1 MLYFAPW
8 KTALIGITVLLGLVF
23 VLPNALDRSTLENW
37 PGFLPNKQIN
47 LGLDLQGGSHLLL
60 EVEVDA
66 VVLERREAII
76 DDVRDALRAAKVGY
90 RNLGLNDTGV
100 EVTIREGE
108 DYEVGLA
115 ALKGLS
121 QPLGGYLM
129 ASGVGRDLAIEEL
142 DNRRVS
148 LSLTPE
154 AIEKM
159 GQLAVQQSIEIVRR
173 RIDELGTREPTIQ
186 RQGSDRIL
194 VQLPGV
200 DDPDRIKSLLGKT
213 AKLAFRMVN
222 ESYTPQDIAAGKVR
236 GRTEVLPDDE
246 NQDFNWAIYKRVI
259 VSGESLVDAQPG
271 VDSQTNEPVVNF
283 RFDSAGA
290 RRFGDATRKNV
301 GKPFAIVLDGRVISA
316 PVIREPIL
324 GGTGQI
330 SGSFTFESANDL
342 AVLLRAGALPAPL
355 TILEERTVGP
365 DLGADSIAAGKIAC
379 LIAFLGVMVYM
390 GLAYGPF
397 GLFANGAL
405 IINLA
410 MLGGVLS
417 LFQATLTLPGIA
429 GIVLTIGMAV
439 DANVLIFERIREELA
454 NGKSPL
460 NAVDAGYS
468 RALGT
473 ILDANITTFIAAA
486 ILFAIGSGPIKGF
499 SVTLAIGIATSV
511 FTAFT
516 LTRLLVASWLKA
528 RRPAQLV
535 V

>member
-1 MLYFAPW
+1 MLHFSPW
-8 KTALIGITVLLGLVF
+8 KITLICLAAFIGVVLA
-23 VLPNALDRSTLENW
+23 LPNAFDRESVANW
-37 PGFLPNKQIN
+37 PSFLPSQQIN

-60 EVEVDA
+60 EVEVEA
-66 VVLERREAII
+66 VVAERREATI
-76 DDVRDALRAAKVGY
+76 DDIRDVLRGDKIGY
-90 RNLGLNDTGV
+90 RDLGLRDGGV
-100 EVTIREGE
+100 SVTIREGE
-108 DYEVGLA
+108 DFDV
-115 ALKGLS
+115 ALRALQGLS
-121 QPLGGYLM
+121 QPIAASLM
-129 ASGVGRDLAIEEL
+129 AGGTARDLEVE
-142 DNRRVS
+142 DMGNRRVH
-148 LSLTPE
+148 LTLTEE
-154 AIEKM
+154 AVEQM
-159 GQLAVQQSIEIVRR
+159 GRSAVQQSIEIVRR
-173 RIDELGTREPTIQ
+173 RIDEMGTREPTIQ
-186 RQGSDRIL
+186 RQGDDRIL

-200 DDPDRIKSLLGKT
+200 DDPDRIKALLGKT
-213 AKLAFRMVN
+213 AKLAFRMVDEN
-222 ESYTPQDIAAGKVR
+222 YSPQDIDAGRVR
-236 GRTEVLPDDE
+236 GRTEVVPDDE
-246 NQDFNWAIYKRVI
+246 NPNQKWAVFKRI
-259 VSGESLVDAQPG
+259 MVSGESLVDAQPG

-330 SGSFTFESANDL
+330 SGSFTFETANDL
-342 AVLLRAGALPAPL
+342 SVLLRAGALPAPL

-379 LIAFLGVMVYM
+379 IIAFIGVMIYM

-397 GLFANGAL
+397 GLFANAAL
-405 IINLA
+405 IINVL
-410 MLGGVLS
+410 MLMGVLS
-417 LFQATLTLPGIA
+417 FFQATLTLPGIA

-460 NAVDAGYS
+460 NAVDAGYA

-486 ILFAIGSGPIKGF
+486 ILFAMGSGPIKGF
-499 SVTLAIGIATSV
+499 SVTLAIGIMTSV

-516 LTRLLVASWLKA
+516 LTRFIIASWLKA

>member
-1 MLYFAPW
+1 MLYFPPW
-8 KTALIGITVLLGLVF
+8 KVALVVLTAFAGVMLA
-23 VLPNALDRSTLENW
+23 LPNLFDRASLNDW
-37 PGFLPNKQIN
+37 PDILPTQQIN

-60 EVEVDA
+60 EVEVGA
-66 VVLERREAII
+66 VVREREEAII
-76 DDVRDALRAAKVGY
+76 DDVRDALRSAKIGY
-90 RNLGLNDTGV
+90 RNLGLHEGGV
-100 EVTIREGE
+100 GVTIRDGE
-108 DYEVGLA
+108 DMEAAMA
-115 ALKGLS
+115 ALEALS
-121 QPLGGYLM
+121 QPVGTSLLTGGTAKDLEIEQ
-129 ASGVGRDLAIEEL
+129 VGERQ
-142 DNRRVS
+142 VKF
-148 LSLTPE
+148 SLTE
-154 AIEKM
+154 QAID
-159 GQLAVQQSIEIVRR
+159 QISRSAVQQSIEIVNRR
-173 RIDELGTREPTIQ
+173 VNEMGTREPTIQ
-186 RQGSDRIL
+186 RQGDDRIL

-200 DDPDRIKSLLGKT
+200 DNPDRIKALLGKT

-222 ESYTPQDIAAGKVR
+222 EEYSPEDIAAGRVR
-236 GRTEVLPDDE
+236 GRTEVLPDDDGSGRE
-246 NQDFNWAIYKRVI
+246 WAVFKRI
-259 VSGESLVDAQPG
+259 MVSGENLVDAQPG
-271 VDSQTNEPVVNF
+271 ADGQTGQPVVNF
-283 RFDSAGA
+283 RFDAAGA

-301 GKPFAIVLDGRVISA
+301 GKPFAIVLDGKVISA

-330 SGSFTFESANDL
+330 SGNFTFETANDL

-355 TILEERTVGP
+355 TILEERSVGP
-365 DLGADSIAAGKIAC
+365 DLGADSIEAGKIAC
-379 LIAFLGVMVYM
+379 IIAFIGVMIYM
-390 GLAYGPF
+390 ALAYGPF
-397 GLFANGAL
+397 GFFANAAL
-405 IINLA
+405 ILNVILI
-410 MLGGVLS
+410 GGVLS

-460 NAVDAGYS
+460 SAVDAGYS

-499 SVTLAIGIATSV
+499 SVTLAVGILTSV

-516 LTRLLVASWLKA
+516 VTRMIVASWLKA